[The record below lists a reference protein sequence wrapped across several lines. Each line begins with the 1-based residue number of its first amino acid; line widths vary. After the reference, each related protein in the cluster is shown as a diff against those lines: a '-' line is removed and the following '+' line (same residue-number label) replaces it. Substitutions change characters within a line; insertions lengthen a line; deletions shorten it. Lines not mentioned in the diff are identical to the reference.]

1 MELAAA
7 LGTVRRAVTVAV
19 SAAGA
24 ASLLA
29 QVVLLREL
37 LASSQGNELVL
48 GLVFALW
55 LLLTGV
61 ASAVGG
67 GVVQRPEQAA
77 RWLGRLLLV
86 APLLLLG
93 SMWMTRWAGPDAL
106 GQSPT
111 LLALARTSLL
121 ALVPACFLGGLC
133 FAWALAALPGRGRA
147 STLYGA
153 ETLGSAVAGLLFHF
167 LLADHVSSV
176 WIVFMAGA
184 ICSGASLPLA
194 FRHRWGGA
202 AVSLAMI
209 VLSAVACPSL
219 SLGLARARFPGEQVL
234 SLQPSRYGLL
244 AVVARG
250 QQRVF
255 FHDGALL
262 FTSEDEIAAEE
273 SIHLPLLLHPN
284 PRRILLVGGGLGGGL
299 AQALKHH
306 PERLDYVELDPGVL
320 PLAQKFSD
328 ENARAALAD
337 PHVHALLT
345 DGRRLL
351 HEAIGRYDVIL
362 IDLPIPQ
369 NALLG
374 RFLSRECFADA
385 RRALA
390 PGGILALATPGS
402 DAYLDAGARQRH
414 ASLMATLGAV
424 FPAVAAS
431 PGGQTILWAAEK
443 SVDARPVVLVTRLGE
458 RGLHL
463 AQVGQA
469 WLFDRLLPF
478 HAEDYRRALATALP
492 IENRDLRPVVYLFGL
507 IENLQRF
514 SPALARAALAFVRAP
529 WGAWFAVALV
539 LGLAGLV
546 VLVRRGR
553 SGRSSEGSSAGF
565 AAATAG
571 AAGMALQL
579 VLLLAFQALRGH
591 LYHALGGLIAG
602 FMVGM
607 AAGALAAGHFLDRQR
622 VLPWACAGAAAA
634 GALVPLAI
642 ECARAWPAW
651 GAGIIAAVTVVVGA
665 STGAVYPVAV
675 HVAGQAGTGA
685 RLYAWD
691 LAGAAGAAA
700 LASLLAI
707 PLLGLV
713 PVAGLAVALCAA
725 AALANLRSR

>member
-1 MELAAA
+1 
-7 LGTVRRAVTVAV
+7 VRRAIAV
-19 SAAGA
+19 AGA

-29 QVVLLREL
+29 QVVLLREI

-48 GLVFALW
+48 GLVLALW
-55 LLLTGV
+55 LLLTGLASAAGGRV
-61 ASAVGG
+61 AS
-67 GVVQRPEQAA
+67 RPEQAA
-77 RWLGRLLLV
+77 RWLGRLLSI

-93 SMWMTRWAGPDAL
+93 SVWMTRWAGPNAL
-106 GQSPT
+106 GQIPALSALLAIS
-111 LLALARTSLL
+111 LLALA
-121 ALVPACFLGGLC
+121 PACLLGGLC

-147 STLYGA
+147 ATLYGI
-153 ETLGSAVAGLLFHF
+153 ETLGAAVAGLTFHF
-167 LLADHVSSV
+167 LLADRVSSV
-176 WIVFMAGA
+176 WIVFIAGA
-184 ICSGASLPLA
+184 MCAAASFPLA
-194 FRHRWGGA
+194 LRRKWIGA
-202 AVSLAMI
+202 AASLAMI
-209 VLSAVACPSL
+209 VLSAGACPSL
-219 SLGLARARFPGEQVL
+219 SLALARARFPGEQVL

-250 QQRVF
+250 QQRAF

-284 PRRILLVGGGLGGGL
+284 PRQILLVGGGLGGGL
-299 AQALKHH
+299 VQALKHN
-306 PERLDYVELDPGVL
+306 PERLDYVEMDPGVF
-320 PLAQKFSD
+320 PLAKEFSD
-328 ENARAALAD
+328 EKTRAALAD
-337 PHVHALLT
+337 PRVHAVAS

-351 HEAIGRYDVIL
+351 REAIGRYDVIL

-374 RFLSRECFADA
+374 RFLSRECFEDA

-414 ASLMATLGAV
+414 ASLVATLRAV

-431 PGGQTILWAAEK
+431 PGGQTILWAAE
-443 SVDARPVVLVTRLGE
+443 SRVDARPRVLVSRLE
-458 RGLHL
+458 QRGLHL
-463 AQVGQA
+463 AQVGQT

-478 HAEDYRRALATALP
+478 HAEDYRRSLATALP
-492 IENRDLRPVVYLFGL
+492 IENRDFRPVVYLFGL
-507 IENLQRF
+507 IENLQRV
-514 SPALARAALAFVRAP
+514 SPALARAALALVRAP
-529 WGAWFAVALV
+529 WVSWFAVALV
-539 LGLAGLV
+539 LGLAGLAA
-546 VLVRRGR
+546 LVWRGR
-553 SGRSSEGSSAGF
+553 SGRSASGF

-571 AAGMALQL
+571 AAGMALQM

-591 LYHALGGLIAG
+591 LYHALGGLLAC

-607 AAGALAAGHFLDRQR
+607 AAGALAAGRFLDRPR
-622 VLPWACAGAAAA
+622 VLARACAGAAAA
-634 GALVPLAI
+634 GVLVALAI
-642 ECARAWPAW
+642 ACARTWPGW
-651 GAGIIAAVTVVVGA
+651 GAGMIVAVTVVVGA

-675 HVAGQAGTGA
+675 HVAAHANAGA

-700 LASLLAI
+700 FASLLAI

-713 PVAGLAVALCAA
+713 PVAVLSATLCAA
-725 AALANLRSR
+725 AALANLRST